1 MIELPDF
8 TPLKVTQ
15 RLHEPTAAVLDAFD
29 HVAVLAS
36 AVGTAAALRKL
47 PHAAALER
55 LLARAKRNESK
66 TVTAHLQNAR
76 ATGLTLALAT
86 PGSAFNDLGFARR
99 VVAESLRDRPRNLGV
114 VAIGLHPTQAETA
127 LQNLIAAAD
136 AAALELPTFKSE
148 PRKRAARLQAVTL
161 FAPGQRVTLAATR
174 ARALGN
180 NVARWLT
187 ALPPN
192 RLSPAQYRKA
202 IDELVAPYPIETAFL
217 GERELQRLNAGAFLA
232 VAQGNA
238 TRDAGIVR
246 LRYRPSGAARTGV
259 ALVGKGVLF
268 DTGGTN
274 LKPFHGMLDMHTD
287 MQGSAVALGALL
299 ALAELRVP
307 FAVDAWLALT
317 ENRSSA
323 TAYKSQDVVHAA
335 NGTSIQV
342 IHTDAEGRM
351 VLADTLALAARE
363 RPQLIIDYAT
373 LTGSCRVALTDR
385 YSGAFSNRA
394 AANQLLIAAGAACG
408 ERVWPFPMDDD
419 FDEALKSDVAD
430 VKQCAVESE
439 GDHILAARFLRRFV
453 PDDIPWIHLDL
464 AASKHKGGLAHVPTD
479 ITGFGVGLTLELLRG
494 QAQGPEDLAKKLA
507 A

>member
-1 MIELPDF
+1 MIELPNF

-15 RLHEPTAAVLDAFD
+15 RSQQP
-29 HVAVLAS
+29 
-36 AVGTAAALRKL
+36 TAAALDALEHVVLIVKAAGATAAVRKF
-47 PHAAALER
+47 PHAATLER
-55 LLARAKRNESK
+55 MLARARRADCK
-66 TVTAHLQNAR
+66 TVTSHLPNAR
-76 ATGLTLALAT
+76 MTGVTLALAT
-86 PGSAFNDLGFARR
+86 PGSAFHDSCFARR
-99 VVAESLRDRPRNLGV
+99 VIAECRRERPRTLGV
-114 VAIGLHPTQAETA
+114 AVVGLAPA
-127 LQNLIAAAD
+127 LAD
-136 AAALELPTFKSE
+136 AALRTVLAAAEAAALDLPAFKSE

-161 FAPGQRVTLAATR
+161 FGSGPTLALGETR
-174 ARALGN
+174 ARAFGN

-192 RLSPAQYRKA
+192 RLTPAAYRQA
-202 IDELVAPYPIETAFL
+202 IDALVAPYPVTSTFL
-217 GERELQRLNAGAFLA
+217 GERDLRRLNAGAFLA

-238 TRDAGIVR
+238 TRDAGIVH
-246 LRYRPSGAARTGV
+246 LRYRPSRNARGGV

-287 MQGSAVALGALL
+287 MQGSAVALGSLL
-299 ALAELRVP
+299 ALAALRAP
-307 FAVDAWLALT
+307 FAVDAWLAIT
-317 ENRSSA
+317 ENRSSP
-323 TAYKSQDVVHAA
+323 TAYKSQDVVQAA

-363 RPQLIIDYAT
+363 RPHVIIDYAT
-373 LTGSCRVALTDR
+373 LTGSCRIALTDR
-385 YSGAFSNRA
+385 YSGAFSNRPS
-394 AANQLLIAAGAACG
+394 ANQLLISAGAACG

-430 VKQCAVESE
+430 IKQCAVESD
-439 GDHILAARFLRRFV
+439 GDHILAARFLKRFV

-464 AASKHKGGLAHVPTD
+464 AAGKHKSGLGHVPSD
-479 ITGFGVGLTLELLRG
+479 ITGFGVGLTLELLRR
-494 QAQGPEDLAKKLA
+494 QANGPDDLASKLA